1 MPWSPEPIL
10 VEGTG
15 TAVVPAVP
23 VNAAGHL
30 YAGIVRDIGMR
41 REPDFFRSIIPTNV
55 PPSAGFLSETF
66 VIAPRL

>member
-15 TAVVPAVP
+15 TAVVSAVL

-30 YAGIVRDIGMR
+30 CAGYRDASGTGFFPIDY
-41 REPDFFRSIIPTNV
+41 PDNA
-55 PPSAGFLSETF
+55 PPSAGFLSVTF